1 MGGLRLCHCWRGQ
14 KRLHTWKPQLLF
26 AYSLYTLYWTTMT
39 IIKGRLHVIA
49 MVKKLKF
56 FGSPY
61 TMYILKKFWKCFK
74 YSKLIRNLRDIFSAN
89 EN

>member
-26 AYSLYTLYWTTMT
+26 AYSLYTLYWATMT

-56 FGSPY
+56 FWITLY
-61 TMYILKKFWKCFK
+61 NVHFKKVLKM
-74 YSKLIRNLRDIFSAN
+74 L
-89 EN
+89 